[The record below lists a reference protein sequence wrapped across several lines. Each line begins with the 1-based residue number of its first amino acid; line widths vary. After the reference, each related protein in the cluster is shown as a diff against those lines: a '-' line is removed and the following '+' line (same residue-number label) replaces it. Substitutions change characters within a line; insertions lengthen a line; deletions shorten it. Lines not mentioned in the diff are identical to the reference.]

1 VFPVDLPRF
10 FIKLLCPPQGIVAD
24 PFAGSGTTGIAAAQ
38 EGMDFILIDNNL
50 KYCEAAYERILKD
63 VNVKSDFLKVSPSAK
78 RKRKQMSL
86 VKAA

>member
-50 KYCEAAYERILKD
+50 KYWLFRTSILASMGAAFCSIPHESY
-63 VNVKSDFLKVSPSAK
+63 
-78 RKRKQMSL
+78 SL
-86 VKAA
+86 